1 MFVFLLGGRVAFFP
15 PRPQKASERFR
26 VRAVPLAPVF
36 HARFWV
42 MITSPSLSAIRSSK
56 RSSSLS
62 EPGGSPRRSRSVAD
76 LAGPNG
82 HAGNNGGGSSSSSS
96 LGAKPCFHTVPPS
109 DPLRQ
114 ANRLPI
120 KVLKMLTA
128 RTGHILHPEYL
139 QPLPSTPVSPIE
151 LDAKK
156 SPLALLAQTCSQIGK
171 PDPSPSSKLSSVT
184 SNGSGGD
191 KDSKSGPL
199 KLSDI
204 GVEDKSSFKPY
215 SKPGAEKKEPGAAG
229 CAGAPAAGVA
239 AGEKS
244 GFRVPSATCQPFT
257 PRTGS
262 PNSSASACSPGL
274 LPAEGKG
281 GEDKKDSEGCGKSGS
296 SGSEGGPGTTS
307 ISHSRI
313 SVSCAGIN
321 VEVNQHQESTPGS
334 KPIASDSAS
343 SCSSTTATSST
354 SVLGSG
360 LVAPVS
366 PYKPGQT
373 VFPLPPAGMSYPG
386 TLAGAYA
393 GYPPQFL
400 PHGVA
405 LDPTKS
411 SSLVGAQL
419 AAASSLGCS
428 KPAGSSPLAGA
439 SPPSVMTASLCRD
452 PYCLSYHCASHLAG
466 AAGASCAH
474 DQALK
479 SGYPL
484 VYPTHPLH
492 SVHSSLT
499 GATPPSLAGHPLYPY
514 GFMLPNDPQPH
525 ICNWVSANGPCDK
538 RFATSEEL
546 LSHLRTHTA
555 FPGTDKLLSSYP
567 SSSSLASA
575 AAAAMACHMHIPTTG
590 APGSPGTLALR
601 SPHHALGLGSRYH
614 PYSKSPL
621 PTPGAPVPVPAATG
635 PYYSPY
641 ALYGQRLTTASALGY
656 Q

>member
-1 MFVFLLGGRVAFFP
+1 KPG
-15 PRPQKASERFR
+15 
-26 VRAVPLAPVF
+26 F
-36 HARFWV
+36 HA
-42 MITSPSLSAIRSSK
+42 
-56 RSSSLS
+56 
-62 EPGGSPRRSRSVAD
+62 
-76 LAGPNG
+76 
-82 HAGNNGGGSSSSSS
+82 
-96 LGAKPCFHTVPPS
+96 VPPS

-139 QPLPSTPVSPIE
+139 QPFPSTPVSPIE

-215 SKPGAEKKEPGAAG
+215 SKPGAEKKEPGAGG
-229 CAGAPAAGVA
+229 CSGGPSAGVA

-281 GEDKKDSEGCGKSGS
+281 GEDKKDSEGCGKSGG
-296 SGSEGGPGTTS
+296 SGSEGGGPGAAS

-343 SCSSTTATSST
+343 SCSSTTATSSA

>member
-1 MFVFLLGGRVAFFP
+1 M
-15 PRPQKASERFR
+15 S
-26 VRAVPLAPVF
+26 
-36 HARFWV
+36 
-42 MITSPSLSAIRSSK
+42 TSPSVFARENRSDADPAWK
-56 RSSSLS
+56 RS
-62 EPGGSPRRSRSVAD
+62 ESR
-76 LAGPNG
+76 N
-82 HAGNNGGGSSSSSS
+82 SSS
-96 LGAKPCFHTVPPS
+96 AKGGKAFAHPVPPS

-114 ANRLPI
+114 AQRLPI

-171 PDPSPSSKLSSVT
+171 PDPPPSSKLSSV
-184 SNGSGGD
+184 SANGSSD
-191 KDSKSGPL
+191 KEAKSGPL

-215 SKPGAEKKEPGAAG
+215 SKPSEKKDASS
-229 CAGAPAAGVA
+229 GVSG
-239 AGEKS
+239 GEKS

-262 PNSSASACSPGL
+262 PNSCTSASPMPS
-274 LPAEGKG
+274 EGKAG
-281 GEDKKDSEGCGKSGS
+281 DRDDKKESDCNKSCSSDGS
-296 SGSEGGPGTTS
+296 SGVN
-307 ISHSRI
+307 HNRI

-321 VEVNQHQESTPGS
+321 VEVSAHQDAAPGS
-334 KPIASDSAS
+334 KPPS
-343 SCSSTTATSST
+343 SESSSATSVSSA

-373 VFPLPPAGMSYPG
+373 VFPLPPAGMTYPG
-386 TLAGAYA
+386 SLAGAYA
-393 GYPPQFL
+393 GYPQHFL
-400 PHGVA
+400 PHGG
-405 LDPTKS
+405 
-411 SSLVGAQL
+411 SLVNAQL
-419 AAASSLGCS
+419 AGSLGCS
-428 KPAGSSPLAGA
+428 KAGSSPLAGA
-439 SPPSVMTASLCRD
+439 SPPSIMSASLCRD
-452 PYCLSYHCASHLAG
+452 PYCLSYHCATHLAAG
-466 AAGASCAH
+466 AAGASCTHESAAAAAAAAAA
-474 DQALK
+474 ALK

-484 VYPTHPLH
+484 MYPTHPLH
-492 SVHSSLT
+492 GVHSS
-499 GATPPSLAGHPLYPY
+499 PPAFGGHPLYPY
-514 GFMLPNDPQPH
+514 GFMLPNDPLPH
-525 ICNWVSANGPCDK
+525 VCNWVSANGPCDK
-538 RFATSEEL
+538 RFSSSEEL
-546 LSHLRTHTA
+546 LNHLRTHTA
-555 FPGTDKLLSSYP
+555 FTGADKLMSGYP
-567 SSSSLASA
+567 GSSSLASA
-575 AAAAMACHMHIPTTG
+575 AAAAMACHMHMPPSG

-601 SPHHALGLGSRYH
+601 SPHHALGLSGRYH

>member
-1 MFVFLLGGRVAFFP
+1 MITAPALSAVRSSPRGGGGGGGGAAELGGGAELPWRSGVAGILPIGGKAFF
-15 PRPQKASERFR
+15 
-26 VRAVPLAPVF
+26 
-36 HARFWV
+36 HA
-42 MITSPSLSAIRSSK
+42 I
-56 RSSSLS
+56 
-62 EPGGSPRRSRSVAD
+62 
-76 LAGPNG
+76 
-82 HAGNNGGGSSSSSS
+82 
-96 LGAKPCFHTVPPS
+96 PPS

-120 KVLKMLTA
+120 RVLKMLTA

-184 SNGSGGD
+184 SGGGQGGD
-191 KDSKSGPL
+191 KEAAKAAPL

-204 GVEDKSSFKPY
+204 GAEDKSSFKPY
-215 SKPGAEKKEPGAAG
+215 AKPGADKKEASAG
-229 CAGAPAAGVA
+229 GGPAASSSSSSSGGSA
-239 AGEKS
+239 GGGGGEKS
-244 GFRVPSATCQPFT
+244 GFRVPSATCPPFT

-262 PNSSASACSPGL
+262 PSSGASACSPGL
-274 LPAEGKG
+274 LPGGESKGGGEAEKKEAADGGGKG
-281 GEDKKDSEGCGKSGS
+281 
-296 SGSEGGPGTTS
+296 
-307 ISHSRI
+307 
-313 SVSCAGIN
+313 
-321 VEVNQHQESTPGS
+321 
-334 KPIASDSAS
+334 ASDGSARLAAVGGVGALSAAELSQAHEGAKALLAGVASAASCSTAES
-343 SCSSTTATSST
+343 SCSAVPSSVAAAAAA
-354 SVLGSG
+354 SVLGSAG

-386 TLAGAYA
+386 SLAGAYA

-400 PHGVA
+400 QPGVA
-405 LDPTKS
+405 LDPGK
-411 SSLVGAQL
+411 GGGGKA
-419 AAASSLGCS
+419 
-428 KPAGSSPLAGA
+428 AGSSPLAGA

-452 PYCLSYHCASHLAG
+452 PYCLSYHCATGHL

-474 DQALK
+474 EQALK
-479 SGYPL
+479 AGGYPL
-484 VYPTHPLH
+484 VYSAPPLPA
-492 SVHSSLT
+492 
-499 GATPPSLAGHPLYPY
+499 GPPSLAGHPLYPY
-514 GFMLPNDPQPH
+514 GFLLPNDPQPH
-525 ICNWVSANGPCDK
+525 SCNWVSANGPCDK

-555 FPGTDKLLSSYP
+555 FPGPAEKLLAGYP
-567 SSSSLASA
+567 SSSSLAAAA
-575 AAAAMACHMHIPTTG
+575 AAAAMACHMHVPSSAAG
-590 APGSPGTLALR
+590 GPGSPGALALR
-601 SPHHALGLGSRYH
+601 SPHHALGLSSRYH

>member
-1 MFVFLLGGRVAFFP
+1 
-15 PRPQKASERFR
+15 
-26 VRAVPLAPVF
+26 
-36 HARFWV
+36 

-62 EPGGSPRRSRSVAD
+62 EPGGSPRRSAAD

-82 HAGNNGGGSSSSSS
+82 QKNTGTGSAA
-96 LGAKPCFHTVPPS
+96 AKPCFHAVPPS

-215 SKPGAEKKEPGAAG
+215 SKPGAEKKEPGPAG

-296 SGSEGGPGTTS
+296 SGSEGG
-307 ISHSRI
+307 
-313 SVSCAGIN
+313 
-321 VEVNQHQESTPGS
+321 
-334 KPIASDSAS
+334 
-343 SCSSTTATSST
+343 
-354 SVLGSG
+354 
-360 LVAPVS
+360 
-366 PYKPGQT
+366 
-373 VFPLPPAGMSYPG
+373 
-386 TLAGAYA
+386 
-393 GYPPQFL
+393 
-400 PHGVA
+400 
-405 LDPTKS
+405 
-411 SSLVGAQL
+411 
-419 AAASSLGCS
+419 
-428 KPAGSSPLAGA
+428 
-439 SPPSVMTASLCRD
+439 
-452 PYCLSYHCASHLAG
+452 
-466 AAGASCAH
+466 
-474 DQALK
+474 
-479 SGYPL
+479 
-484 VYPTHPLH
+484 VYP
-492 SVHSSLT
+492 
-499 GATPPSLAGHPLYPY
+499 
-514 GFMLPNDPQPH
+514 
-525 ICNWVSANGPCDK
+525 
-538 RFATSEEL
+538 
-546 LSHLRTHTA
+546 
-555 FPGTDKLLSSYP
+555 
-567 SSSSLASA
+567 
-575 AAAAMACHMHIPTTG
+575 
-590 APGSPGTLALR
+590 
-601 SPHHALGLGSRYH
+601 
-614 PYSKSPL
+614 
-621 PTPGAPVPVPAATG
+621 
-635 PYYSPY
+635 
-641 ALYGQRLTTASALGY
+641 
-656 Q
+656 

>member
-1 MFVFLLGGRVAFFP
+1 
-15 PRPQKASERFR
+15 
-26 VRAVPLAPVF
+26 
-36 HARFWV
+36 
-42 MITSPSLSAIRSSK
+42 MITSPSA
-56 RSSSLS
+56 
-62 EPGGSPRRSRSVAD
+62 SRNSDTD
-76 LAGPNG
+76 LVWE
-82 HAGNNGGGSSSSSS
+82 SSSSSS
-96 LGAKPCFHTVPPS
+96 RNNSSAVVSKPFLHSVPPS

-114 ANRLPI
+114 AKRLPI
-120 KVLKMLTA
+120 KILKMLTA

-171 PDPSPSSKLSSVT
+171 PDPPPSSKLSSVT
-184 SNGSGGD
+184 SNGSSE
-191 KDSKSGPL
+191 KESKSGPL

-215 SKPGAEKKEPGAAG
+215 SKPADKKDSSSA
-229 CAGAPAAGVA
+229 VSN
-239 AGEKS
+239 GEKS

-262 PNSSASACSPGL
+262 PNSSTSASPMPSD
-274 LPAEGKG
+274 GKG
-281 GEDKKDSEGCGKSGS
+281 ERDDKKESDCNKNCSSDGS
-296 SGSEGGPGTTS
+296 APTS
-307 ISHSRI
+307 VSHSRI

-321 VEVNQHQESTPGS
+321 VEVNQHQDTTSGS
-334 KPIASDSAS
+334 KA
-343 SCSSTTATSST
+343 ATSESMCVT
-354 SVLGSG
+354 SSSSASVLGSG

-373 VFPLPPAGMSYPG
+373 VFPLPPAGMTYPG
-386 TLAGAYA
+386 SLAGAYA
-393 GYPPQFL
+393 GYPQHFL
-400 PHGVA
+400 PHGG
-405 LDPTKS
+405 
-411 SSLVGAQL
+411 SLVNAQL
-419 AAASSLGCS
+419 ASSLGCS
-428 KPAGSSPLAGA
+428 KAGSSPLAGA
-439 SPPSVMTASLCRD
+439 SPPSIMSASFCRD

-474 DQALK
+474 DSAAAAALK

-484 VYPTHPLH
+484 MYQTHPLH
-492 SVHSSLT
+492 GVHSS
-499 GATPPSLAGHPLYPY
+499 PPSFGGHPLYPY
-514 GFMLPNDPQPH
+514 GFMLPNDPLPH
-525 ICNWVSANGPCDK
+525 VCNWVSANGPCDK
-538 RFATSEEL
+538 RFSSSEEL
-546 LSHLRTHTA
+546 LNHLRTHTA
-555 FPGTDKLLSSYP
+555 FTGSDKLISGYP

-575 AAAAMACHMHIPTTG
+575 AAAAMACHMHMPPSG

-601 SPHHALGLGSRYH
+601 SPHHALGLSSRYH

>member
-1 MFVFLLGGRVAFFP
+1 
-15 PRPQKASERFR
+15 
-26 VRAVPLAPVF
+26 
-36 HARFWV
+36 

-62 EPGGSPRRSRSVAD
+62 EPGGSPRRSRSAAD

-82 HAGNNGGGSSSSSS
+82 HAGNNGSSAA
-96 LGAKPCFHTVPPS
+96 AKPCFHAVPPS

-614 PYSKSPL
+614 PYSKSPPAHPRGPRARARCHRTLLL
-621 PTPGAPVPVPAATG
+621 PLRTLWAETHHSLGPGVPVSAGTG
-635 PYYSPY
+635 
-641 ALYGQRLTTASALGY
+641 ALTHNTKSSGKGRKPCETL
-656 Q
+656 

>member
-1 MFVFLLGGRVAFFP
+1 
-15 PRPQKASERFR
+15 
-26 VRAVPLAPVF
+26 
-36 HARFWV
+36 
-42 MITSPSLSAIRSSK
+42 MITSPSASRNSDTDLVWESSRNNSSAVVSK
-56 RSSSLS
+56 PFLHS
-62 EPGGSPRRSRSVAD
+62 
-76 LAGPNG
+76 
-82 HAGNNGGGSSSSSS
+82 
-96 LGAKPCFHTVPPS
+96 VPPS

-120 KVLKMLTA
+120 KILKMLTA

-171 PDPSPSSKLSSVT
+171 PDPPPSSKLSSVT
-184 SNGSGGD
+184 SNGSNE
-191 KDSKSGPL
+191 KESKSGPL

-215 SKPGAEKKEPGAAG
+215 SKPGDKKDSSS
-229 CAGAPAAGVA
+229 GVSN
-239 AGEKS
+239 GEKS

-262 PNSSASACSPGL
+262 PNSSTSASPMPSD
-274 LPAEGKG
+274 GKG
-281 GEDKKDSEGCGKSGS
+281 ERDEKKESDCNKNCTSDGS
-296 SGSEGGPGTTS
+296 APTS
-307 ISHSRI
+307 VSHNRI

-321 VEVNQHQESTPGS
+321 VEVNQHQDTTSGS
-334 KPIASDSAS
+334 KAAES
-343 SCSSTTATSST
+343 SCVTSSSSA

-373 VFPLPPAGMSYPG
+373 VFPLPPAGMTYPG
-386 TLAGAYA
+386 SLAGAYA
-393 GYPPQFL
+393 GYPQHFL
-400 PHGVA
+400 PHGG
-405 LDPTKS
+405 
-411 SSLVGAQL
+411 SLVNAQL
-419 AAASSLGCS
+419 ASSLGCS
-428 KPAGSSPLAGA
+428 KAGSSPLAGA
-439 SPPSVMTASLCRD
+439 SPPSIMSASFCRD

-474 DQALK
+474 DSAAAAALK

-484 VYPTHPLH
+484 MYQTHPLH
-492 SVHSSLT
+492 GVHSS
-499 GATPPSLAGHPLYPY
+499 PPSFGGHPLYPY
-514 GFMLPNDPQPH
+514 GFMLPNDPLPH
-525 ICNWVSANGPCDK
+525 VCNWVSANGPCDK
-538 RFATSEEL
+538 RFSSSEEL
-546 LSHLRTHTA
+546 LNHLRTHTA
-555 FPGTDKLLSSYP
+555 FTGSDKLISGYP

-575 AAAAMACHMHIPTTG
+575 AAAAMACHMHMPPSG

-601 SPHHALGLGSRYH
+601 SPHHALGLSSRYH

>member
-1 MFVFLLGGRVAFFP
+1 
-15 PRPQKASERFR
+15 
-26 VRAVPLAPVF
+26 
-36 HARFWV
+36 
-42 MITSPSLSAIRSSK
+42 MITSPLLSAVRSSQHGGGGGGGGGGGA
-56 RSSSLS
+56 RDLGN
-62 EPGGSPRRSRSVAD
+62 GGSGSS
-76 LAGPNG
+76 
-82 HAGNNGGGSSSSSS
+82 GSSSSDRPWQSGHSGNPTSS
-96 LGAKPCFHTVPPS
+96 SSSPTTTKPFFHSVPPS

-184 SNGSGGD
+184 SNSSD
-191 KDSKSGPL
+191 KDGSKSGPL

-215 SKPGAEKKEPGAAG
+215 SKPGADKKEPSAGVGGSVGSAAAAG
-229 CAGAPAAGVA
+229 GGSGGGGGGGSGAGG
-239 AGEKS
+239 GGSSEKS

-262 PNSSASACSPGL
+262 PTSSASACSPGL
-274 LPAEGKG
+274 LSGADGKG
-281 GEDKKDSEGCGKSGS
+281 GEVDKKDPSDGCGKA
-296 SGSEGGPGTTS
+296 GSELSG
-307 ISHSRI
+307 SHSRLGA
-313 SVSCAGIN
+313 SCGGITA
-321 VEVNQHQESTPGS
+321 ELSQAHESAKGLLTG
-334 KPIASDSAS
+334 SAS
-343 SCSSTTATSST
+343 SSSSSSSSASSDSSCSGSNTVTSSAAAA

-411 SSLVGAQL
+411 GSLVGAQL
-419 AAASSLGCS
+419 AGSLGCS
-428 KPAGSSPLAGA
+428 KAAGSSPLAGA

-466 AAGASCAH
+466 AASASCAH

-492 SVHSSLT
+492 TVHSSLS

-567 SSSSLASA
+567 SSTSLASA

-601 SPHHALGLGSRYH
+601 SPHHALGLSSRYH

>member
-1 MFVFLLGGRVAFFP
+1 
-15 PRPQKASERFR
+15 
-26 VRAVPLAPVF
+26 
-36 HARFWV
+36 
-42 MITSPSLSAIRSSK
+42 
-56 RSSSLS
+56 
-62 EPGGSPRRSRSVAD
+62 
-76 LAGPNG
+76 
-82 HAGNNGGGSSSSSS
+82 
-96 LGAKPCFHTVPPS
+96 KPCFHAVPPS

-191 KDSKSGPL
+191 KDAKSGPL

-229 CAGAPAAGVA
+229 CAGVPAAGVA

-321 VEVNQHQESTPGS
+321 VEVNQHQENTPGS

-428 KPAGSSPLAGA
+428 KPAG
-439 SPPSVMTASLCRD
+439 LCRD